1 MKWKTRALSQNIKER
16 FRKWNEKMKNE
27 FSYDVL
33 KDKYGKRVGNYKGR
47 DVIVR
52 SKYDDLGDNVYVL
65 YDYNNA
71 FIVDGYW
78 IANVSE
84 DGNLNHRRAT
94 PWVKLTRDEEYYV
107 SPVGVKAES
116 EAKSEIELKV
126 DMSLVDSLLESAYND
141 ILSDLMYTEG

>member
-1 MKWKTRALSQNIKER
+1 
-16 FRKWNEKMKNE
+16 MKNE

-84 DGNLNHRRAT
+84 DGNLNHRRVE

-126 DMSLVDSLLESAYND
+126 DSTLVDSLLDRGVSTSPYLPSGYLSADD
-141 ILSDLMYTEG
+141 ILNSVFK

>member
-1 MKWKTRALSQNIKER
+1 
-16 FRKWNEKMKNE
+16 MKNE

-84 DGNLNHRRAT
+84 DGNLNHRRAE
-94 PWVKLTRDEEYYV
+94 PWVKVERT
-107 SPVGVKAES
+107 SPVGRPLTCPKGDSGGEIDS
-116 EAKSEIELKV
+116 GSEISLNV
-126 DMSLVDSLLESAYND
+126 DSTLVDSLLESAYND
-141 ILSDLMYTEG
+141 ILSDLMYKEG

>member
-1 MKWKTRALSQNIKER
+1 
-16 FRKWNEKMKNE
+16 MKNE

-84 DGNLNHRRAT
+84 DGNLNHRRAE
-94 PWVKLTRDEEYYV
+94 PWVKQERT
-107 SPVGVKAES
+107 SPVGRSLTCPES
-116 EAKSEIELKV
+116 DSGGENDINLDVNST
-126 DMSLVDSLLESAYND
+126 LVDSLLESAYND
-141 ILSDLMYTEG
+141 ILSDLMYKEG

>member
-1 MKWKTRALSQNIKER
+1 
-16 FRKWNEKMKNE
+16 MKNE

-33 KDKYGKRVGNYKGR
+33 KDKYSKRVGNYKGR

-84 DGNLNHRRAT
+84 DGNLNHRRAE
-94 PWVKLTRDEEYYV
+94 PWVKVERPASDIF
-107 SPVGVKAES
+107 SPGPVVES
-116 EAKSEIELKV
+116 EVKSEIELKV
-126 DMSLVDSLLESAYND
+126 DSTLVDSLLESAYND
-141 ILSDLMYTEG
+141 ILSDLMYKE

>member
-1 MKWKTRALSQNIKER
+1 
-16 FRKWNEKMKNE
+16 MKNE

-33 KDKYGKRVGNYKGR
+33 KDKYSKRVGNYKGR

-94 PWVKLTRDEEYYV
+94 PWVKMERT
-107 SPVGVKAES
+107 SSVGRPLMCPES
-116 EAKSEIELKV
+116 DSGGEIDSGSEISLNV
-126 DMSLVDSLLESAYND
+126 DMTLVDSLLESAYND
-141 ILSDLMYTEG
+141 ILSDLMYKEN

>member
-1 MKWKTRALSQNIKER
+1 
-16 FRKWNEKMKNE
+16 MKNE

-33 KDKYGKRVGNYKGR
+33 KDKYSKRVGNYKGR

-52 SKYDDLGDNVYVL
+52 SKYDDLGNNVYVL

-84 DGNLNHRRAT
+84 DGNLNHRRVE
-94 PWVKLTRDEEYYV
+94 PWVKIASPAGRPLTC
-107 SPVGVKAES
+107 PES
-116 EAKSEIELKV
+116 DSGGENDINLDVNST
-126 DMSLVDSLLESAYND
+126 LVDSLLESAYND
-141 ILSDLMYTEG
+141 ILSDLMYKE

>member
-1 MKWKTRALSQNIKER
+1 
-16 FRKWNEKMKNE
+16 MKNE

-84 DGNLNHRRAT
+84 DGNLNHRRAE
-94 PWVKLTRDEEYYV
+94 PWVKMERT
-107 SPVGVKAES
+107 SPVGRSLMCPES
-116 EAKSEIELKV
+116 DSGGENDINLDVNST
-126 DMSLVDSLLESAYND
+126 LVDSLLESAYND
-141 ILSDLMYTEG
+141 ILSDLMYKE

>member
-1 MKWKTRALSQNIKER
+1 
-16 FRKWNEKMKNE
+16 MKNE

-33 KDKYGKRVGNYKGR
+33 KDEYGKRVGNYKGR

-84 DGNLNHRRAT
+84 DGNLNHRRVE

-126 DMSLVDSLLESAYND
+126 DSTLVDSLLDLNNQINAMGYNAEEAGD
-141 ILSDLMYTEG
+141 ALSKLFDKLYNN

>member
-1 MKWKTRALSQNIKER
+1 
-16 FRKWNEKMKNE
+16 MKNE

-84 DGNLNHRRAT
+84 DGNLNHRRAE
-94 PWVKLTRDEEYYV
+94 PWVKVERT
-107 SPVGVKAES
+107 SPVGRPLTCPKGDSGGENDIS
-116 EAKSEIELKV
+116 LDV
-126 DMSLVDSLLESAYND
+126 DSTLVDSLLESAYND
-141 ILSDLMYTEG
+141 ILSDLMYKEG

>member
-1 MKWKTRALSQNIKER
+1 
-16 FRKWNEKMKNE
+16 MKNE

-33 KDKYGKRVGNYKGR
+33 KDKYSKRVGNYKGR

-84 DGNLNHRRAT
+84 DGNLNHRRVE
-94 PWVKLTRDEEYYV
+94 PWIKMERT
-107 SPVGVKAES
+107 SPVGRSLMCSES
-116 EAKSEIELKV
+116 DSGGENDINLDVNST
-126 DMSLVDSLLESAYND
+126 LVDSLLESAYND
-141 ILSDLMYTEG
+141 ILSDLMYKE

>member
-1 MKWKTRALSQNIKER
+1 
-16 FRKWNEKMKNE
+16 MKNE

-33 KDKYGKRVGNYKGR
+33 KDKYSKRVGNYKGR

-84 DGNLNHRRAT
+84 DGNLNHRRVE
-94 PWVKLTRDEEYYV
+94 PWIKMERT
-107 SPVGVKAES
+107 SPVGRSLMCPES
-116 EAKSEIELKV
+116 DSGGENDINLDVNST
-126 DMSLVDSLLESAYND
+126 LVDSLLESAYND

>member
-1 MKWKTRALSQNIKER
+1 
-16 FRKWNEKMKNE
+16 MKNE

-52 SKYDDLGDNVYVL
+52 SKYDDLGDNVYVI

-84 DGNLNHRRAT
+84 DGNLNHRKAT
-94 PWVKLTRDEEYYV
+94 LWVKLTRDEEYYV
-107 SPVGVKAES
+107 PPVGVKVES
-116 EAKSEIELKV
+116 EVKSEIELKV
-126 DMSLVDSLLESAYND
+126 DSTLVDSLLESAYND
-141 ILSDLMYTEG
+141 ILSDLMYKEG

>member
-1 MKWKTRALSQNIKER
+1 
-16 FRKWNEKMKNE
+16 MKNE
-27 FSYDVL
+27 FSYDEL
-33 KDKYGKRVGNYKGR
+33 KNKYGKRVGNYKGR
-47 DVIVR
+47 NVIVR

-84 DGNLNHRRAT
+84 DGNLNHRRAE
-94 PWVKLTRDEEYYV
+94 PWVKLTHDEEYYV

-116 EAKSEIELKV
+116 EAKPEVNIEV
-126 DMSLVDSLLESAYND
+126 NTALVDSLLESAYND
-141 ILSDLMYTEG
+141 ILSDLMYKE

>member
-1 MKWKTRALSQNIKER
+1 
-16 FRKWNEKMKNE
+16 MKNE

-84 DGNLNHRRAT
+84 DGNLNHRRVE

-116 EAKSEIELKV
+116 EAKPEIELKV
-126 DMSLVDSLLESAYND
+126 DSTLVDSLLESAYND
-141 ILSDLMYTEG
+141 ILSDLMYKEG